1 MRKSQIN
8 RDAAGFFFGQTIGIR
23 SGQRFDECA
32 LAMVDVTCGGED
44 EMFVRHLLTTKDTK
58 SMKG

>member
-44 EMFVRHLLTTKDTK
+44 EMFYDHF
-58 SMKG
+58 

>member
-32 LAMVDVTCGGED
+32 LAMVDVTCGGEN
-44 EMFVRHLLTTKDTK
+44 EMFYDHF
-58 SMKG
+58 